1 MKKKLGFI
9 EWAMRY
15 RQIVILITTL
25 LVGFGVYG
33 LYMMP
38 KQEFPSFTVRQG
50 LVVAVY
56 PGATSDEIEEQVTKP
71 LENFIFSYKEVK
83 KRKTYSRSQD
93 GIVFIN
99 VELNDNVKNKDEFW
113 SKFKHGVEQF
123 KSSLPAGVLALQ
135 VNDDFGET
143 AAILI
148 TLESDQKT
156 YRELERY
163 LEGLED
169 KLRTVD
175 AVANLRRYGLQKEQ
189 ISVYLDQKK
198 LSMYGLRVHYAK
210 PNLPNRVRK
219 LA

>member
-1 MKKKLGFI
+1 MSENHPGVAAYQRIIGVFPGRDGWDVCTDKNMKTLSLWLKRILGVLLLI
-9 EWAMRY
+9 VVVWH

-25 LVGFGVYG
+25 MVGFGVYG

-83 KRKTYSRSQD
+83 KRKTYSRSRD

-123 KSSLPAGVLALQ
+123 KSLGCTLLKVSSNITKMSNGVT
-135 VNDDFGET
+135 NENN
-143 AAILI
+143 I
-148 TLESDQKT
+148 KT
-156 YRELERY
+156 
-163 LEGLED
+163 
-169 KLRTVD
+169 
-175 AVANLRRYGLQKEQ
+175 
-189 ISVYLDQKK
+189 
-198 LSMYGLRVHYAK
+198 
-210 PNLPNRVRK
+210 
-219 LA
+219 

>member
-9 EWAMRY
+9 EWAIRY

-83 KRKTYSRSQD
+83 KRKTYSRSRD

-148 TLESDQKT
+148 TLESDQKPIGNWNVT
-156 YRELERY
+156 WK
-163 LEGLED
+163 D
-169 KLRTVD
+169 WK
-175 AVANLRRYGLQKEQ
+175 
-189 ISVYLDQKK
+189 ISCAQ
-198 LSMYGLRVHYAK
+198 
-210 PNLPNRVRK
+210 
-219 LA
+219 